1 MARRR
6 GRNFIER
13 FIGRFSN
20 SLSSSAGFLIV
31 NAIMAVG
38 LVLTWLDLL
47 HDDVYTLALSIAA
60 ITITNA
66 VLVAQR
72 RDTEAV
78 HAKLDELVRS
88 SEARNQVIGIEK
100 DE

>member
-1 MARRR
+1 MAIDR
-6 GRNFIER
+6 GRNWIER
-13 FIGRFSN
+13 FIGRFAN
-20 SLSSSAGFLIV
+20 ALSTTIGFSVV
-31 NAIMAVG
+31 NVVMAVG
-38 LVLTWLDLL
+38 LVLNWLDVL
-47 HDDVYTLALSIAA
+47 HDDAYTLALSIAA

-72 RDTEAV
+72 RDTEAL

-88 SEARNQVIGIEK
+88 SDARNDVIGIEK